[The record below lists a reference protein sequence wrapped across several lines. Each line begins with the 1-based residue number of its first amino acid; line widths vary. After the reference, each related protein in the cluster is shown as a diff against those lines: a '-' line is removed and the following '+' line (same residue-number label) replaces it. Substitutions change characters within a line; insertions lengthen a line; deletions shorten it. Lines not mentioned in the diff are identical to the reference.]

1 MKSVLGHISLVPN
14 LKIEQNAF
22 SSFLASFHVTSLKR
36 IMNLLDRCYGPSV
49 SKIFLGKCDRKKCN

>member
-22 SSFLASFHVTSLKR
+22 FSSFLASFHVTLKG

-49 SKIFLGKCDRKKCN
+49 SKVFLRKCFEKKCD